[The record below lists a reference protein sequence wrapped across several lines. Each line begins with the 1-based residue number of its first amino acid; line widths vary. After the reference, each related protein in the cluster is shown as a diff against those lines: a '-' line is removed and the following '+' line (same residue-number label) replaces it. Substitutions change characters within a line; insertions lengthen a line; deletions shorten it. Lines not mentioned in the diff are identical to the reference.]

1 MILNEQGNV
10 IWEKFLPEELP
21 RTYSNLQIAKFSRW
35 YLQEYPVFIQE
46 HSAGLLVIGC
56 EPNSITKYNFSIDI
70 NYIHSLIVGIFLM
83 ICFNILLIFILFWRN
98 THKIEKS
105 IVPIIDGID
114 SIAQGKPLT
123 LSETGELS
131 SINAELNKAGKHLL
145 QKEQAR
151 AEWING
157 VSHDV
162 RTPLSIILGYASEIE
177 KNEDASQPVQLQ
189 ASIIRKQSEKLRS
202 LIADL
207 NLTSRLEYSM
217 QPLIKTSF
225 SPVEIA
231 RQVIIGF
238 MNGPIDNKYSFDF
251 HSSSDTIPVLI
262 KGDTELFSR
271 MLSNLIQNCINHN
284 PHGCE
289 ITVEILKEN
298 EIPAT
303 FFLQGQCLAGNEEIV
318 RRMHAEGHLI
328 GNHTFHHVQLT
339 KVSEEE
345 AREEVVKTS
354 NAIYEITGEYPVYIR
369 PPFGEW
375 REGLDLA
382 VTMIPVLWD
391 VDSRDWESQ
400 NTASIC
406 SAVLPNVKDGS
417 IILMHDGYR
426 ATVEALRRIVKELKE
441 EGYTFVTVRELIEE

>member
-1 MILNEQGNV
+1 MTGRMRAIRRRCL
-10 IWEKFLPEELP
+10 KF
-21 RTYSNLQIAKFSRW
+21 
-35 YLQEYPVFIQE
+35 
-46 HSAGLLVIGC
+46 
-56 EPNSITKYNFSIDI
+56 
-70 NYIHSLIVGIFLM
+70 
-83 ICFNILLIFILFWRN
+83 
-98 THKIEKS
+98 
-105 IVPIIDGID
+105 
-114 SIAQGKPLT
+114 
-123 LSETGELS
+123 
-131 SINAELNKAGKHLL
+131 
-145 QKEQAR
+145 
-151 AEWING
+151 
-157 VSHDV
+157 
-162 RTPLSIILGYASEIE
+162 
-177 KNEDASQPVQLQ
+177 
-189 ASIIRKQSEKLRS
+189 
-202 LIADL
+202 
-207 NLTSRLEYSM
+207 
-217 QPLIKTSF
+217 
-225 SPVEIA
+225 
-231 RQVIIGF
+231 
-238 MNGPIDNKYSFDF
+238 
-251 HSSSDTIPVLI
+251 
-262 KGDTELFSR
+262 
-271 MLSNLIQNCINHN
+271 
-284 PHGCE
+284 
-289 ITVEILKEN
+289 LKEN
-298 EIPAT
+298 EILAT

-354 NAIYEITGEYPVYIR
+354 NAIYEITEEYPVYIR

>member
-1 MILNEQGNV
+1 MRRFRKVRHVPLPLLAV
-10 IWEKFLPEELP
+10 IM
-21 RTYSNLQIAKFSRW
+21 A
-35 YLQEYPVFIQE
+35 
-46 HSAGLLVIGC
+46 A
-56 EPNSITKYNFSIDI
+56 
-70 NYIHSLIVGIFLM
+70 
-83 ICFNILLIFILFWRN
+83 ILFAELARCEREGAKE
-98 THKIEKS
+98 TAAEAEKS
-105 IVPIIDGID
+105 VPRRAALTFDDG
-114 SIAQGKPLT
+114 P
-123 LSETGELS
+123 
-131 SINAELNKAGKHLL
+131 NACY
-145 QKEQAR
+145 
-151 AEWING
+151 
-157 VSHDV
+157 
-162 RTPLSIILGYASEIE
+162 TPE
-177 KNEDASQPVQLQ
+177 
-189 ASIIRKQSEKLRS
+189 
-202 LIADL
+202 
-207 NLTSRLEYSM
+207 
-217 QPLIKTSF
+217 
-225 SPVEIA
+225 
-231 RQVIIGF
+231 
-238 MNGPIDNKYSFDF
+238 
-251 HSSSDTIPVLI
+251 VL
-262 KGDTELFSR
+262 
-271 MLSNLIQNCINHN
+271 
-284 PHGCE
+284 
-289 ITVEILKEN
+289 EILKEN
-298 EIPAT
+298 EILAT

-354 NAIYEITGEYPVYIR
+354 NAIYEITGKYPVYIR